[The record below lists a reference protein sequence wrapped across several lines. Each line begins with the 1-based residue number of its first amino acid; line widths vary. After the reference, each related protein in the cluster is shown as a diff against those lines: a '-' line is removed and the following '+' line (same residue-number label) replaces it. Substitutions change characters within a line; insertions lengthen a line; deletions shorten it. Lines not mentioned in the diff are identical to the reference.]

1 MRHIIRFIVSVIVLE
16 LVAFLVPG
24 FAISG
29 FGSAILAAL
38 AIMVVGWLIE
48 MITGNKITPY
58 GRGIVGFL
66 VSAGV
71 LYLIQYL
78 VPGFRIGLFSAL
90 IASLIIGI
98 IDIFVPTTR
107 SKA

>member
-24 FAISG
+24 FTIAS

-66 VSAGV
+66 VSASV